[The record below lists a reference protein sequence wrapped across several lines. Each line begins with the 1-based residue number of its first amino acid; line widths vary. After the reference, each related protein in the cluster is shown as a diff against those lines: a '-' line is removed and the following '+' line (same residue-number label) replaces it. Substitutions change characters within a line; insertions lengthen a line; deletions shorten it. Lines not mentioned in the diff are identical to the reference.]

1 MTQMYQIRQL
11 GEVALEAADHK
22 AARMTLEVVVRKCDA
37 SIIHQSP
44 SSVVLNTRRLRV
56 LILR

>member
-37 SIIHQSP
+37 SIIHQSL
-44 SSVVLNTRRLRV
+44 S
-56 LILR
+56 